1 MCKKVKNL
9 QNVVLQKT
17 TKSRYLLNFENIL
30 NALNYFSN
38 NVQNWES
45 KKQAAVRDMSYKISL
60 NFI

>member
-1 MCKKVKNL
+1 MWSL
-9 QNVVLQKT
+9 L
-17 TKSRYLLNFENIL
+17 TK
-30 NALNYFSN
+30 ALECFRNKLPDFSN